1 MVASFLRSMAQ
12 GTGEQSKACQFGSFW
27 STQTNMQ
34 RHFGITTTALRE
46 ATIRTLMDDLDRTL
60 QLVEYDIAAE
70 EHRAGIF
77 DRADAK
83 YPCLARALAT
93 RRDNLKVTIAA
104 LAQQL
109 ATISEGPADDKIDQ
123 LGCAS

>member
-1 MVASFLRSMAQ
+1 MAASFLRSMVQ
-12 GTGEQSKACQFGSFW
+12 GTDEQSKACQFGSFW

-70 EHRAGIF
+70 EERAGIC
-77 DRADAK
+77 DRTDAR
-83 YPCLARALAT
+83 YPVLAGALAS

-109 ATISEGPADDKIDQ
+109 ATISEGRTDDALDR

>member
-1 MVASFLRSMAQ
+1 
-12 GTGEQSKACQFGSFW
+12 
-27 STQTNMQ
+27 
-34 RHFGITTTALRE
+34 
-46 ATIRTLMDDLDRTL
+46 MDDLDRTM

-70 EHRAGIF
+70 EHRAGLF

-109 ATISEGPADDKIDQ
+109 ATVSEGRTAV
-123 LGCAS
+123 

>member
-1 MVASFLRSMAQ
+1 
-12 GTGEQSKACQFGSFW
+12 
-27 STQTNMQ
+27 
-34 RHFGITTTALRE
+34 
-46 ATIRTLMDDLDRTL
+46 MDDLDRTM

-70 EHRAGIF
+70 EHRAGLF

-104 LAQQL
+104 LAQRL
-109 ATISEGPADDKIDQ
+109 ATINDK
-123 LGCAS
+123 ASQAIATAA